1 MFYKGSKCERKF
13 TAETARYGKR
23 QFFHKINA
31 LHTYPMS
38 QLNSL
43 WLKDPFIVA
52 LEQLGDSIEEMWG
65 CASRRNIYGTVVL
78 LMG

>member
-1 MFYKGSKCERKF
+1 
-13 TAETARYGKR
+13 
-23 QFFHKINA
+23 
-31 LHTYPMS
+31 MS

>member
-1 MFYKGSKCERKF
+1 MLK
-13 TAETARYGKR
+13 
-23 QFFHKINA
+23 KIHSRNSPLWKKVVLSQINT
-31 LHTYPMS
+31 LHTYPTS

-43 WLKDPFIVA
+43 WLKDPLIVA